1 MANMLVVYYS
11 SWGHVEQ
18 MAYAQAEGVAKVE
31 GMKVVVKRVAE
42 LVPPDIARQFN
53 FKLDQPAPVA
63 DPGELGD
70 YDGILFG
77 TPTRFGNMCAQM
89 RNFLD
94 QTGPLWA
101 KNALLGKVAKRLHL
115 HSEPA
120 WRAGNYDYVL
130 PHDAT
135 ASRDDHR
142 GPAVHGAWHHDP
154 EGGDRRYALWREQHY
169 RSRRGVAD
177 ADRTRARDVPVP
189 GRTRRVHRAR
199 PRRRPRGREAMNPEL
214 TGKTQAAGRDEATP
228 FRFYDNRQKYLAFV
242 NTCNEKSAVA
252 QRAAIEL
259 RHVRPTP
266 PALRIFD
273 AGMGDAT
280 VLSRIMRHA
289 HAQVP
294 TVPLM
299 VVAKEISLED
309 VRLGLEKMPDRFLEH
324 PPTVLVITNLN
335 YSEAPRLMPRDI
347 HSAAALNWH
356 EVRLK
361 GQTSHDYAAQIEELA
376 TTLAFGW
383 QTKPSPKTGNPVYV
397 RPSVLVV
404 YREDHK
410 FLLDRVIPKPG
421 QTFESYDLIIASQ
434 PWRAR
439 MSAKF
444 KAEKVLAP
452 LSRSLAPNGRLL
464 IIQSYG
470 RDPALEIVQKLW
482 PDENPFKVD
491 RRQLLAALKT
501 ELGREASEFN
511 LAAPADDKAIFRY
524 EMHTLPNEIGDRI
537 GTSTL
542 FAAWNAAIYVNQIEE
557 ERLDEVVTTGAYLD
571 ATQSVL
577 QKHGGLWFND
587 ETFVVTRRQ
596 K

>member
-1 MANMLVVYYS
+1 MSA
-11 SWGHVEQ
+11 
-18 MAYAQAEGVAKVE
+18 
-31 GMKVVVKRVAE
+31 
-42 LVPPDIARQFN
+42 
-53 FKLDQPAPVA
+53 
-63 DPGELGD
+63 
-70 YDGILFG
+70 
-77 TPTRFGNMCAQM
+77 
-89 RNFLD
+89 
-94 QTGPLWA
+94 
-101 KNALLGKVAKRLHL
+101 GKVA
-115 HSEPA
+115 
-120 WRAGNYDYVL
+120 
-130 PHDAT
+130 
-135 ASRDDHR
+135 
-142 GPAVHGAWHHDP
+142 
-154 EGGDRRYALWREQHY
+154 
-169 RSRRGVAD
+169 
-177 ADRTRARDVPVP
+177 
-189 GRTRRVHRAR
+189 
-199 PRRRPRGREAMNPEL
+199 NP
-214 TGKTQAAGRDEATP
+214 QAAPGHEAIP

-252 QRAAIEL
+252 QRAALEL
-259 RHVRPTP
+259 KHVRPIP

-280 VLSRIMRHA
+280 VLARILRHA
-289 HAQVP
+289 HAQFP
-294 TVPLM
+294 TVPVLA
-299 VVAKEISLED
+299 VAKEISLED

-324 PPTVLVITNLN
+324 PATVLVITNLN

-347 HSAAALNWH
+347 HAAAALNWH

-361 GQTSHDYAAQIEELA
+361 GQTSNAYSEQIEELA
-376 TTLAFGW
+376 ATLAFGW
-383 QTKPSPKTGNPVYV
+383 QTKPSAKTGNPVYV

-464 IIQSYG
+464 VIQSYG
-470 RDPALEIVQKLW
+470 RDPSLEIIQMLW
-482 PDENPFKVD
+482 PDESPFQVD
-491 RRQLLAALKT
+491 RRQLLAALKS
-501 ELGREASEFN
+501 ELGREAGDFN
-511 LAAPADDKAIFRY
+511 LAVPADDKSIFRY
-524 EMHTLPNEIGDRI
+524 EMHTLPTEIGDRI

-557 ERLDEVVTTGAYLD
+557 ERLDEVVNTGAYLD
-571 ATQSVL
+571 ATQEVL
-577 QKHGGLWFND
+577 RKHGGLWFND